1 MTSLAGIHTWNS
13 FVTALVLS
21 MASYISE
28 VSFRYLYLEG
38 QTEQKQ
44 DICSGK
50 HLGCLVMHKSYVK
63 TSLTTLTDGQ
73 KNCMKIGVPASPSL
87 S

>member
-21 MASYISE
+21 IASDILE
-28 VSFRYLYLEG
+28 ASFRYLYLEG
-38 QTEQKQ
+38 HTEQKQ
-44 DICSGK
+44 DLCSGK
-50 HLGCLVMHKSYVK
+50 HCLVMHKSYME

-73 KNCMKIGVPASPSL
+73 KTA
-87 S
+87 